1 MEDEYGPDQ
10 VTPAFQP
17 WLEFEVCDFA
27 TFGEML
33 LSGLNEVNKRLEEM
47 QSEVRFIEN
56 VDLGEEVYD
65 VYMAKKKNGNP
76 KDGEPNWELN
86 QKVKEAGVSDN
97 LFTVVYTTQAIQSLA
112 SEKQN
117 ERGQSYHA

>member
-1 MEDEYGPDQ
+1 M
-10 VTPAFQP
+10 
-17 WLEFEVCDFA
+17 CDFA

-76 KDGEPNWELN
+76 KDGEPSKYQTL
-86 QKVKEAGVSDN
+86 
-97 LFTVVYTTQAIQSLA
+97 I
-112 SEKQN
+112 
-117 ERGQSYHA
+117 